1 MEKFSGFLTVSEVA
15 DSKLLQK
22 SRGISAAPVMA
33 SNLTKRDIVLSIYDK
48 TGFPQKEVREVV
60 QLTLDTI
67 ADALAQGRNVEL
79 RNFGVFEIQIR
90 KSRIG
95 RNPNKPEKDVVIPT
109 RAVIKFKAGKELK
122 AELRDLDI
130 DRLQQSS

>member
-1 MEKFSGFLTVSEVA
+1 
-15 DSKLLQK
+15 
-22 SRGISAAPVMA
+22 MA

-67 ADALAQGRNVEL
+67 AEALSSGRNVEL
-79 RNFGVFEIQIR
+79 RNFGVFEIQVR

-95 RNPNKPEKDVVIPT
+95 RNPNKPEKDVIIPT

-122 AELRDLDI
+122 AELKDLDLEDI
-130 DRLQQSS
+130 GDA

>member
-1 MEKFSGFLTVSEVA
+1 
-15 DSKLLQK
+15 
-22 SRGISAAPVMA
+22 MA